1 MDVTL
6 HWFKEAEI
14 CLIFNKKEKVMS
26 KGFLI
31 DMDGV
36 IYSGNDLIPG
46 ADIFISELQKRK
58 IPFLFLTN
66 NSQRTARD
74 VINKLAGIGIDAEEE
89 NVFTSAMAT
98 GWFLARQK
106 PFGSAYVL
114 GEGGLLTSL
123 HDNGYSLVTENP
135 DFVVV
140 GEGRNFTLEMV
151 NHAVEMIL
159 NGAKLVATNL
169 DPSPKQPGWNNL
181 GIKAVVAMIEEATG
195 VHAFSVG
202 KPSPVMMRVARK
214 KLNLDSANTTI
225 IGDTMD
231 TDILGGIQLGY
242 RTVLTLSGVS
252 KLKNLN
258 KYAYNPDLI
267 IDSLANFDI
276 DSWFAESAIQQ
287 PTITSQNGVLLE
299 KY

>member
-1 MDVTL
+1 M
-6 HWFKEAEI
+6 A
-14 CLIFNKKEKVMS
+14 

-36 IYSGNDLIPG
+36 IYSGNDLIAG
-46 ADIFISELQKRK
+46 ADSFIATLKNNQ

-66 NSQRTARD
+66 NSQRTPKD
-74 VINKLAGIGIDAEEE
+74 VVNKLTGIGIEASEED
-89 NVFTSAMAT
+89 VFTSAMAT

-106 PFGSAYVL
+106 PQGSAYVL

-123 HDNGYSLVTENP
+123 HENGYSLVTQNP

-151 NHAVEMIL
+151 NLAVEMIL
-159 NGAKLVATNL
+159 NGSRLIATNL
-169 DPSPKQPGWNNL
+169 DPSPKIAGWNNL
-181 GIKAVVAMIEEATG
+181 GIKSVVAMIEEATG
-195 VHAFSVG
+195 VQAFSVG

-214 KLNLDSANTTI
+214 KLGLDSANTTI

-252 KLKNLN
+252 KSTNLN
-258 KYAYNPDLI
+258 SYAFAPDLVI
-267 IDSLANFDI
+267 NSIADFDVEAWIKDGPNANRPFTQ
-276 DSWFAESAIQQ
+276 SKEEPASAGHS
-287 PTITSQNGVLLE
+287 TKQNLFKDTPLSEVV
-299 KY
+299 

>member
-1 MDVTL
+1 
-6 HWFKEAEI
+6 
-14 CLIFNKKEKVMS
+14 MS

-46 ADIFISELQKRK
+46 ADTFIAELKKRK

-66 NSQRTARD
+66 NSQRTPRD
-74 VINKLAGIGIDAEEE
+74 VINKLAGIGITAEEK

-106 PFGSAYVL
+106 PNGTAYVL
-114 GEGGLLTSL
+114 GEGGLLTSI
-123 HDNGYSLVTENP
+123 HENGLSLVTQSP

-140 GEGRNFTLEMV
+140 GEGINFTLEMV
-151 NHAVEMIL
+151 KNAVEMIL
-159 NGAKLVATNL
+159 GGAKLIATNL
-169 DPSPKQPGWNNL
+169 DPSPKKKGWANL

-195 VHAFSVG
+195 VKAFSVG

-214 KLNLDSANTTI
+214 QIGLNSANTTI

-231 TDILGGIQLGY
+231 TDILGGIQVGY
-242 RTVLTLSGVS
+242 RTILTLTGVS
-252 KLKNLN
+252 KKENLGY
-258 KYAYNPDLI
+258 YAFDPDLVI
-267 IDSLANFDI
+267 ETVGDLDLDKWLAD
-276 DSWFAESAIQQ
+276 
-287 PTITSQNGVLLE
+287 
-299 KY
+299 

>member
-1 MDVTL
+1 MP
-6 HWFKEAEI
+6 
-14 CLIFNKKEKVMS
+14 

-46 ADIFISELQKRK
+46 ADTFISELNKRK
-58 IPFLFLTN
+58 VPYLFLTN
-66 NSQRTARD
+66 NSQRTPRD
-74 VINKLAGIGIDAEEE
+74 VINKLVGLGIEASEEH
-89 NVFTSAMAT
+89 VFTSAMAT

-106 PFGSAYVL
+106 PHGTAYVL

-123 HDNGYSLVTENP
+123 HENGYSLVTQDP

-151 NHAVEMIL
+151 NNAVDMIL

-169 DPSPKQPGWNNL
+169 DPSPKKKGWNNL
-181 GIKAVVAMIEEATG
+181 GIKAVIAMIEEATG
-195 VHAFSVG
+195 IKAFSVG

-214 KLNLDSANTTI
+214 KLGLDTADTTM

-231 TDILGGIQLGY
+231 TDIMGGIQVGY
-242 RTVLTLSGVS
+242 RTILTLSGVS
-252 KLKNLN
+252 KKSDLKNW
-258 KYAYNPDLI
+258 AFSPDLVVEKAG
-267 IDSLANFDI
+267 DLD
-276 DSWFAESAIQQ
+276 
-287 PTITSQNGVLLE
+287 LE
-299 KY
+299 EWLREDGGQ